1 LERVKTGAVAVTPAW
16 LERIPSDELPAQ
28 KLKAG
33 VRVTHARPRDV
44 AQHVWFAA
52 ASSAGAGASQ
62 MLEWKIG
69 FFAVIPLD
77 RQLFADQLNV
87 LWFKSHGAAV
97 AEIPKKQNPNPKQIS
112 KTKFKIPNSR
122 SGQVRLPLVP
132 MEWDLSIPWDLV
144 FWGFHVSGGIFA

>member
-1 LERVKTGAVAVTPAW
+1 MAVTPAG
-16 LERIPSDELPAQ
+16 LESVPSDELPAQ
-28 KLKAG
+28 KLKTG

-69 FFAVIPLD
+69 FFAVIPLY

-87 LWFKSHGAAV
+87 FWLKSHGRRC
-97 AEIPKKQNPNPKQIS
+97 Q
-112 KTKFKIPNSR
+112 
-122 SGQVRLPLVP
+122 
-132 MEWDLSIPWDLV
+132 
-144 FWGFHVSGGIFA
+144 GFVGP